1 MIVKPADMN
10 RAYLKHFTFQASR
23 YEEYV
28 DGVCLSKGNCNTIV
42 VSKPISHDCVAFNL
56 VNEIPVKIWDHFELP
71 VLGYAGGDVLKDRI
85 QYGRLNT
92 LKWHD
97 PTEPIVCNIFN
108 NMTCIRF
115 ATLSPLRIVEFYGE
129 FTDIQNNSRTINNNK
144 AEGVNMG
151 RQCPWSKEE
160 LLKLYRKV
168 DAYAKTLYILL
179 CKQGDSDA
187 GEALASYNLFKLP
200 VVYVFIHYHYGKFE
214 DLGMSNN
221 DISAYIGLFM
231 LDTRNFVENFLEG
244 MREQNVFYYDR
255 RNEIAP
261 KLIEVCEEVLY
272 IINH

>member
-1 MIVKPADMN
+1 
-10 RAYLKHFTFQASR
+10 
-23 YEEYV
+23 
-28 DGVCLSKGNCNTIV
+28 
-42 VSKPISHDCVAFNL
+42 
-56 VNEIPVKIWDHFELP
+56 
-71 VLGYAGGDVLKDRI
+71 
-85 QYGRLNT
+85 
-92 LKWHD
+92 
-97 PTEPIVCNIFN
+97 
-108 NMTCIRF
+108 
-115 ATLSPLRIVEFYGE
+115 
-129 FTDIQNNSRTINNNK
+129 
-144 AEGVNMG
+144 MG

>member
-1 MIVKPADMN
+1 MN

-56 VNEIPVKIWDHFELP
+56 VNEVPVKIWDHFELP

-115 ATLSPLRIVEFYGE
+115 ATLSPLRTVNFAPTPETPAWSILSNDQVAGAVA
-129 FTDIQNNSRTINNNK
+129 T
-144 AEGVNMG
+144 AE
-151 RQCPWSKEE
+151 S
-160 LLKLYRKV
+160 
-168 DAYAKTLYILL
+168 I
-179 CKQGDSDA
+179 S
-187 GEALASYNLFKLP
+187 SP
-200 VVYVFIHYHYGKFE
+200 VVASRMDTV
-214 DLGMSNN
+214 MSHV
-221 DISAYIGLFM
+221 SSSCL
-231 LDTRNFVENFLEG
+231 
-244 MREQNVFYYDR
+244 R
-255 RNEIAP
+255 R
-261 KLIEVCEEVLY
+261 
-272 IINH
+272 